1 MYKSK
6 RFIPLF
12 NLYVRKI
19 IRLYLSKQK
28 SVKTENKPTQQKF
41 GTFLGVYTPSILT
54 ILGLIMYLRF
64 GWVVG
69 NVGLIKTIVIV
80 LMASSITFITGLSA
94 SAIATNIKVG
104 VGGEY
109 FLISRSL
116 GLEPGGAIGIPLYL
130 CRTLSVTFYSY
141 GLAEAILVLIPKNWN
156 LPSYSLQISAAII
169 ILLVT
174 VLSGKSASLVLKT
187 QIPIMIIVGLSII
200 ALIVGVSINDVHAPI
215 IETTYA
221 TAPKGFWYV
230 FAVFFP
236 AVTGFTAGV
245 GMSGDL
251 KDPQKSIPTGTMGAV
266 VSGALIYIIIPIALS
281 VTGILTLQEMADPKA
296 GVTIWTRIAVFGP
309 WIVYPAVWG
318 AVLSSAFGSILGGPR
333 ILQALSMDGLAP
345 KFLSKLSKSGQPTVA
360 TWISGVIALVAV
372 FLGNLNTLAQYVSVL
387 FLTLYVAI
395 NLSAAIEKLI
405 KEPSYRPRIN
415 VPWYVSVIGA
425 VAAMV
430 VMWLISPLA
439 FLFAFGLEAVI
450 LTYLFSKKM
459 EQQWGDSAAGVWMRI
474 SRFALLKLNARKILS
489 RNWRPILLLFV
500 RDIKSRIDIVRF
512 AELLGQRSG
521 ILTISRLITIAD
533 TENLKNKHQLAFE
546 MQQDLKEEGF
556 QALTEVN
563 VVNDFKSG
571 IYSVA
576 SAHGIA
582 GLKTNTIV
590 FGWSQEEK
598 DQIRELEIINQLS
611 KSDKN
616 ILLLHFNQPFSQKK
630 EKRIDV
636 WWRGEDTNG
645 DLMVLFSYLI
655 RLNRSWEKTKVNIFS
670 VVQTDKEKEALEKNI
685 IESVK
690 EARIDVKTQIFIQNE
705 QSFID
710 ILHKTSKKADL
721 VFLGLAKKIT
731 DYPKTA
737 TSISK
742 MIKGLKVVAFVQ
754 NNGMNDGVSKILN

>member
-1 MYKSK
+1 MSLKVTY
-6 RFIPLF
+6 FM
-12 NLYVRKI
+12 
-19 IRLYLSKQK
+19 KQK
-28 SVKTENKPTQQKF
+28 KF

-109 FLISRSL
+109 YLISRSL

-141 GLAEAILVLIPKNWN
+141 GLAEAILVLWPSSWGV
-156 LPSYSLQISAAII
+156 LPDHSLQIGAAII
-169 ILLVT
+169 IILVT
-174 VLSGKSASLVLKT
+174 FLSGKSASMVLKS
-187 QIPIMIIVGLSII
+187 QIPIMIIVGISII
-200 ALIVGVSINDVHAPI
+200 ALIIGVLTQDMHAPI
-215 IETTYA
+215 VETTYI

-251 KDPQKSIPTGTMGAV
+251 EDPQKSIPTGTLGAV
-266 VSGALIYIIIPIALS
+266 VSGAVIYLIIPLALA
-281 VTGILTLQEMADPKA
+281 VTGVLTLEEMANPNA
-296 GVTIWTRIAVFGP
+296 GVTVWTRIAVFGP

-345 KFLSKLSKSGQPTVA
+345 KFLSKLSKSGQPTIA
-360 TWISGVIALVAV
+360 TWISGAVALAAV
-372 FLGNLNTLAQYVSVL
+372 FLGNLNTIAQYVSVL

-415 VPWYVSVIGA
+415 VPWYVSVAGA
-425 VAAMV
+425 IAAMV
-430 VMWLISPLA
+430 VMLLISPWA
-439 FLFAFGLEAVI
+439 FVFAFGLEAVI
-450 LTYLFSKKM
+450 LTFLISKKM
-459 EQQWGDSAAGVWMRI
+459 EQQWGDSAAGIWMRI
-474 SRFALLKLNARKILS
+474 SRFALLKLNGRKILS
-489 RNWRPILLLFV
+489 RNWRPIMLLFV
-500 RDIKSRIDIVRF
+500 RDIKSRINIVRF
-512 AELLGQRSG
+512 AELLGQNSG
-521 ILTISRLITIAD
+521 ILTISKLITTD
-533 TENLKNKHQLAFE
+533 DKENLKKKNTIAFE
-546 MQQDLKEEGF
+546 MQKDLKSEGF

-563 VVNDFKSG
+563 VVSDFKTG

-576 SAHGIA
+576 SSHGLA
-582 GLKTNTIV
+582 GLKTNTV
-590 FGWSQEEK
+590 VLGWSQTEK

-611 KSDKN
+611 NSDKN
-616 ILLLHFNQPFSQKK
+616 ILLLHFNQPFSEKK
-630 EKRIDV
+630 EKRIDI

-655 RLNRSWEKTKVNIFS
+655 RLNRKWEKTKVNIFS
-670 VVQTDKEKEALEKNI
+670 VVQTEEEKATLEMNIKNA
-685 IESVK
+685 VK
-690 EARIDVKTQIFIQNE
+690 EARIDVTTTLFLQKNN
-705 QSFID
+705 SFID
-710 ILHKTSKKADL
+710 ILHINSKDADL
-721 VFLGLAKKIT
+721 VFLGLAKHIT
-731 DYPKTA
+731 NYQGTA
-737 TSISK
+737 KSINK
-742 MIKGLKVVAFVQ
+742 MIEKLKVVAFIQ
-754 NNGMNDGVSKILN
+754 NNGMNDGVSKIL